1 MSDPLFLGPAAARW
15 YMVLTAF
22 LLGPPVALVN
32 GFGVGLTDV
41 DNSANYA
48 TVAMFL
54 FAAWSSSSSGS
65 SGQGIIA
72 GCVLS
77 GVLMVFSVSAGV
89 LLQDLRT
96 GYITLTPPSPLLLA
110 QVLGAAFGVLF
121 SPLAFALFWSTGQV
135 GLPDGPYPVPFAAVT
150 RGIASI
156 GTLGFSALPR
166 YCTALSGAFFAAA
179 FAMCVVRELLPVRWA
194 RFVPSPMG
202 MAFPF
207 FIPASTA
214 LDFWLGSVIVMV
226 WEWRAPQS
234 AAHYAPLAGAGLLV
248 GDGLWAI
255 PSAIL
260 AIASVSPPMCM
271 RFE

>member
-1 MSDPLFLGPAAARW
+1 
-15 YMVLTAF
+15 MVLVAF
-22 LLGPPVALVN
+22 LLGPPVALAN
-32 GFGVGLTDV
+32 GFGAGLTDV

-54 FAAWSSSSSGS
+54 FAAWSASTG
-65 SGQGIIA
+65 GNGIVA

-77 GVLMVFSVSAGV
+77 GVLMVFSVSAAV

-96 GYITLTPPSPLLLA
+96 GYMTLTPPSSLLLA
-110 QVLGAAFGVLF
+110 QVLGAAFGVLI

-135 GLPDGPYPVPFAAVT
+135 GVADGPYPVPYASVT
-150 RGIASI
+150 RGMVSI
-156 GTLGFSALPR
+156 GVLGVQALPR
-166 YCTALSGAFFAAA
+166 YCLLLSGLFFVAA
-179 FAMCVVRELLPVRWA
+179 FVICVVREVLPLRYA

-214 LDFWLGSVIVMV
+214 MDFWLGSVIVMI
-226 WEWRAPQS
+226 WEWRAPES

-260 AIASVSPPMCM
+260 AIANVAPPMCM
-271 RFE
+271 KFE

>member
-1 MSDPLFLGPAAARW
+1 
-15 YMVLTAF
+15 MVLVAF
-22 LLGPPVALVN
+22 LLGPPVALAN
-32 GFGVGLTDV
+32 GFGAGITDV

-54 FAAWSSSSSGS
+54 FAAWSASTG
-65 SGQGIIA
+65 GNGIVA

-77 GVLMVFSVSAGV
+77 GVLMVFSVSAAV

-96 GYITLTPPSPLLLA
+96 GYMTLTPPSSMLFA

-121 SPLAFALFWSTGQV
+121 SPLAFVLFWSTGQV
-135 GLPDGPYPVPFAAVT
+135 GVADGPYPVPYASVT
-150 RGIASI
+150 RGMASI
-156 GTLGFSALPR
+156 GVLGVGALPR
-166 YCTALSGAFFAAA
+166 HCALLSGVFFIAA
-179 FAMCVVRELLPVRWA
+179 FTISIVRELLPVRYA
-194 RFVPSPMG
+194 RFVPSPTG

-214 LDFWLGSVIVMV
+214 IDFWIGSVIVMI
-226 WEWRAPQS
+226 WEWKSPAT

-255 PSAIL
+255 PSAVL
-260 AIASVSPPMCM
+260 AIANVLPPMCM
-271 RFE
+271 KFE

>member
-1 MSDPLFLGPAAARW
+1 
-15 YMVLTAF
+15 MVLTAF
-22 LLGPPVALVN
+22 LLGPAVALVN

-41 DNSANYA
+41 DNSANYS

-54 FAAWSSSSSGS
+54 FAAWGSSATGS
-65 SGQGIIA
+65 SGRGVVA

-77 GVLMVFSVSAGV
+77 GVLMVFSVSAAV

-135 GLPDGPYPVPFAAVT
+135 GLPDGPYPAPFATVT

-156 GTLGFSALPR
+156 GVLGFGALPR
-166 YCTALSGAFFAAA
+166 YCVALSGVFFVAA
-179 FAMCVVRELLPVRWA
+179 FVICVVREVLPVRYG

-202 MAFPF
+202 MAYPF
-207 FIPASTA
+207 FISASTA
-214 LDFWLGSVIVMV
+214 LDFFIGSVIVML

-248 GDGLWAI
+248 GDGLWSI
-255 PSAIL
+255 PAAVL
-260 AIASVSPPMCM
+260 ALANVSPPMCM
-271 RFE
+271 KFT